1 MILEKKLS
9 FNFFNIHWINRR
21 FSLLVFLAVD
31 LLIIFINFLI
41 TENYYFDKNI
51 TQNFIYFISLWI
63 LFSYL
68 TERYYDL
75 KKFRIRRKFIY
86 LLYFSY
92 KTLITIFLIT
102 FVNIILFIFKK
113 NDFIINLDYFINLAS
128 IFGGVIIF
136 NILISFF

>member
-136 NILISFF
+136 